1 MFHQPEIRP
10 FGNDS
15 NYEPWFLSMHHVV
28 FHHLGCT
35 HGVGILLNKTSW
47 ICLGWMPEFD
57 TRVRYPM
64 YQGFGDGTKPKLGN
78 ICHSDFI
85 QLVTYPLP
93 NRQFAGWWF
102 QSTWTS
108 QPFETT
114 MQCSII
120 FPHKRSLL
128 AISQILWLKAPF
140 SFVHFSSPFYG
151 NIYLLLMNTSRFLHS
166 NFFQSCTRETRVKL
180 VDFWIPYRKKQQRD
194 GIIIWLG

>member
-57 TRVRYPM
+57 TQVRYPM

-102 QSTWTS
+102 KSTWTS

-120 FPHKRSLL
+120 CLCWQYPKSCDLRHLSCLFIFHFHSTGISIFCWWILL
-128 AISQILWLKAPF
+128 DSYIRIP
-140 SFVHFSSPFYG
+140 SSHALQKHG
-151 NIYLLLMNTSRFLHS
+151 VNLLIFGFHIGKNNRGMGL
-166 NFFQSCTRETRVKL
+166 
-180 VDFWIPYRKKQQRD
+180 
-194 GIIIWLG
+194 